1 MENHGFPRKM
11 IYKWW
16 VVHILKELMMIQKK
30 LFFAQRN
37 ETMEHTC
44 RMKSNFNAGD
54 SSIDGRLLI

>member
-1 MENHGFPRKM
+1 MVGSTHFKGTSDDP
-11 IYKWW
+11 
-16 VVHILKELMMIQKK
+16 KK

-54 SSIDGRLLI
+54 SSIDGRLLTIGCIFVCFYRVF